1 LQDLRKR
8 SSEVN
13 MKLLVKTKKA
23 VGDFLFYA
31 SILKRV
37 FKQHA
42 QEIKYF
48 VRAKKR
54 CIHDGYLKNNP
65 SLFLRKKAHH
75 LERYLFSPHL
85 YPSHIAESAAKEIEN
100 ILTNGKGLPPAQKE
114 WAQKILQEYKA
125 KAQQNASVLCPML
138 INNTARKQPP
148 VTTENLMSLIR
159 QRRSRRVFIDT
170 PLTDSEKAAICQ
182 AAQYAPSS
190 CNRQTLYLIFV
201 EDRELKEFV
210 ASTIPGGCQFFSQA
224 PCILL
229 LISDAGDY
237 RYPEDRMVPFI
248 EGAAAVQNI
257 YLLCETMGLG
267 CCWGSYTSFGSVARE
282 SQVRKRLKIP
292 DTHIIVASLAIGKS
306 SQFVCEI
313 PRDLPENRFTS
324 NYYGNS

>member
-1 LQDLRKR
+1 MGLSTKMKR
-8 SSEVN
+8 
-13 MKLLVKTKKA
+13 T
-23 VGDFLFYA
+23 VGDISLYM
-31 SILKRV
+31 SILKRAL
-37 FKQHA
+37 KQHA
-42 QEIKYF
+42 REIIYF
-48 VRAKKR
+48 LRAKKR
-54 CIHDGYLKNNP
+54 YIHDGYLKNNP

-75 LERYLFSPHL
+75 LERYLFAPYL
-85 YPSHIAESAAKEIEN
+85 YTSQMAESAAGEIDK
-100 ILTNGKGLPPAQKE
+100 ILTNSSDIPPEQKQ
-114 WAQKILQEYKA
+114 WAQKILQEYKN
-125 KAQQNASVLCPML
+125 KTQQNSSVVCPML
-138 INNTARKQPP
+138 IKNTVRKQPP
-148 VTTENLMSLIR
+148 VTAENLMSLMR

-170 PLTDSEKAAICQ
+170 PLTDSEKVAICR

-190 CNRQTLYLIFV
+190 CNRQTLYLIFI
-201 EDRELKEFV
+201 EEPELKRFV

-257 YLLCETMGLG
+257 YLLCETMDMG
-267 CCWGSYTSFGSVARE
+267 CCWGSYTSFGSVADE
-282 SQVRKRLKIP
+282 NKVRQKLKIP

-313 PRDLPENRFTS
+313 PRDLPENRFAD

>member
-1 LQDLRKR
+1 MLMSKIN
-8 SSEVN
+8 EVVRN
-13 MKLLVKTKKA
+13 
-23 VGDFLFYA
+23 FLTFA

-37 FKQHA
+37 LRQHT
-42 QEIKYF
+42 QEIRYF
-48 VRAKKR
+48 LRAKKHY
-54 CIHDGYLKNNP
+54 IGNAYTKNNP

-75 LERYLFSPHL
+75 LERYLFAPDL

-100 ILTNGKGLPPAQKE
+100 ILTNAENLPGAQEK
-114 WAQKILQEYKA
+114 WARKVLQEYKT
-125 KAQQNASVLCPML
+125 KAQQNASVFCPML
-138 INNTARKQPP
+138 INNTAREQPS

-159 QRRSRRVFIDT
+159 QRRSRRIFIDT
-170 PLTDSEKAAICQ
+170 PLTDAEKAAICQ
-182 AAQYAPSS
+182 VAQSAPSS

-201 EDRELKEFV
+201 EDSELKKFV
-210 ASTIPGGCQFFSQA
+210 ASTIPGGCQFFCKA

-282 SQVRKRLKIP
+282 NEVREKLKIP
-292 DTHIIVASLAIGKS
+292 DTHLIVASLAIGKS
-306 SQFVCEI
+306 NQFVCEI
-313 PRDLPENRFTS
+313 PRDLPENRFAN
-324 NYYGNS
+324 NYYGNK